1 MSSHNE
7 EIQSQ
12 ENKKFGF
19 TKERVTFCGRPTKDN
34 EGANDGGNTCWY
46 KGFTISFASTSPFV
60 SKYG

>member
-34 EGANDGGNTCWY
+34 EGANDGGNTC
-46 KGFTISFASTSPFV
+46 
-60 SKYG
+60 